1 MIWNE
6 PGTTPMGKIHG
17 GKAFTIREAREVLT
31 MANDSEARPYPHFVL
46 VAREVLEG
54 KRELDDPTCREML
67 CSDCP
72 FYHPEEDENLECGCY
87 LLLREL
93 LRRGGLDLR
102 RALEVLGHLHE

>member
-1 MIWNE
+1 MAE
-6 PGTTPMGKIHG
+6 SSG
-17 GKAFTIREAREVLT
+17 GL
-31 MANDSEARPYPHFVL
+31 SHPHFL
-46 VAREVLEG
+46 QVAREVLEG
-54 KRELDDPTCREML
+54 KRELDDLTYREML

-72 FYHPEEDENLECGCY
+72 FYHPGEEEDLECGCY